1 MRSPRLKY
9 TGLILAI
16 TGGLIT
22 IGGLYLGSM
31 PYYHSS
37 ISEYSAEIIIGIII
51 FVTGLL
57 MWIFI
62 FE

>member
-9 TGLILAI
+9 LGLILAI
-16 TGGLIT
+16 VGILIT
-22 IGGLYLGSM
+22 VGGLYLGCM
-31 PYYHSS
+31 PYYHNS
-37 ISEYSAEIIIGIII
+37 ISDYSTEIIIGIVIL
-51 FVTGLL
+51 VTGLL